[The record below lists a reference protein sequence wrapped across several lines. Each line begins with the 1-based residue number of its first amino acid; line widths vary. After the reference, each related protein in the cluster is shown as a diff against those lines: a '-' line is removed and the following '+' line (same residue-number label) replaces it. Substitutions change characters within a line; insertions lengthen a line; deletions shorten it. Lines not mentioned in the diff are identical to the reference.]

1 METVLKTQENPMRR
15 IRIEKVVLNVGCGT
29 KLNPENAK
37 IILEK
42 ITGSKAVITKTKR
55 RNTFNVP
62 KNKAIGCKVTVRKN
76 AAEFLKRL
84 LEAKENRIKA
94 SSFDT
99 SANFSFGIKEYI
111 DIPNMDYEPKIGM
124 IGLDVCVTLVRPGY
138 PIRCRRLPGK
148 VGKKHLITKKEAIE
162 FARQFGVKVEE

>member
-42 ITGSKAVITKTKR
+42 ITGSKAVITKTR
-55 RNTFNVP
+55 RRTSFNVP

-84 LEAKENRIKA
+84 LEAKENRVKA

-138 PIRCRRLPGK
+138 SVRHRKLPGK
-148 VGKKHLITKKEAIE
+148 VGKKPGEIFLAH
-162 FARQFGVKVEE
+162 FGKPRKFL